1 MGWGSNGCMH
11 QSGISGVIGDGAC
24 KQISQ
29 GTWETRRNGPRYA
42 EANAGWESITVSRF
56 RRESEGSIVAR
67 KRLTPV
73 ERRDPTENMFP

>member
-1 MGWGSNGCMH
+1 MFSAKG
-11 QSGISGVIGDGAC
+11 
-24 KQISQ
+24 
-29 GTWETRRNGPRYA
+29 ET
-42 EANAGWESITVSRF
+42 NAGWESITVSRF